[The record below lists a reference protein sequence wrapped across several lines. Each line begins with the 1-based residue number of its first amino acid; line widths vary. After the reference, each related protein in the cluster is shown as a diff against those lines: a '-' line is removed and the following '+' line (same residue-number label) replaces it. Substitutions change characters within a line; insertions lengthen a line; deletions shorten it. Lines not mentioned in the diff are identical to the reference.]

1 MNNKLKIFLGLVAFI
16 VFIAPLYGHLYLEN
30 KKMTSEQIEKFYEK
44 NKIKEVKNE
53 IGGLKLQRE
62 AYVQML
68 NTWSSSSND
77 ELVKAIKKDDMTF
90 YPNFELDK
98 KSKKEIVVFL
108 EKKIKEN
115 KELEIQKIEDLQ
127 KLKEKK

>member
-1 MNNKLKIFLGLVAFI
+1 
-16 VFIAPLYGHLYLEN
+16 
-30 KKMTSEQIEKFYEK
+30 MTSEQIEKFYQK
-44 NKIKEVKNE
+44 NKIKEVENE

-108 EKKIKEN
+108 NGKLKEN
-115 KELEIQKIEDLQ
+115 KELEAQKIEELQ
-127 KLKEKK
+127 KIKGEK